1 MICYCQNNPLGN
13 YNPLSRVAALE
24 PQLVNIKKRKMLY
37 QITWNAV
44 STGLGQVSGVEEV
57 EANSTLDALN
67 AIRSPII
74 GELSESGSFAILNIN
89 FKSKNGENVTVNLQA
104 VYQAM
109 NSINAEGGLV
119 KYENPPD
126 TFTIKFGD

>member
-1 MICYCQNNPLGN
+1 
-13 YNPLSRVAALE
+13 
-24 PQLVNIKKRKMLY
+24 MLY
-37 QITWNAV
+37 QITWNAI

-57 EANSTLDALN
+57 EAESTLEALN
-67 AIRSPII
+67 IMRSPII
-74 GELSESGSFAILNIN
+74 SKLSEAGPFAILNVN
-89 FKSKNGENVTVNLQA
+89 FKNKDGGPVTVNLHA
-104 VYQAM
+104 AYQAM

>member
-1 MICYCQNNPLGN
+1 
-13 YNPLSRVAALE
+13 
-24 PQLVNIKKRKMLY
+24 MLY
-37 QITWNAV
+37 QITWNAI
-44 STGLGQVSGVEEV
+44 STGLGQVSGIEDV
-57 EANSTLDALN
+57 EAESSLEALN

-74 GELSESGSFAILNIN
+74 SKLTQAGPFAILNIN
-89 FKSKNGENVTVNLQA
+89 FKNKDGGNVTVNLQA

-119 KYENPPD
+119 RYENPPD

>member
-1 MICYCQNNPLGN
+1 
-13 YNPLSRVAALE
+13 
-24 PQLVNIKKRKMLY
+24 MLY

-57 EANSTLDALN
+57 EAESTLDALN
-67 AIRSPII
+67 LIRSPII
-74 GELSESGSFAILNIN
+74 SKLTESGPFAILNIN
-89 FKSKNGENVTVNLQA
+89 FKSKDGGSVTVNLQA